1 MEKNEVLNVMTTKDS
16 QHVQNSSMS
25 EKHSQNSNIAHDYT
39 GTLIGKLCSKSSK
52 NFLLILTIIIILSI
66 YYFYV
71 QWNLVIILSKTHS
84 GLDYKFWK
92 HENLQD
98 KQFLRGFIYF
108 TTFHIFF
115 FLFLFCL
122 YKTITTSPGQLSEEY
137 LNVFSLKNKLQGN
150 IDNSWMTIEDA
161 SILQNNFTDEEI
173 LEMFKNTD
181 IEGITILN

>member
-16 QHVQNSSMS
+16 QHVQNSSNS
-25 EKHSQNSNIAHDYT
+25 EKLSQNSNIAHDYT

-52 NFLLILTIIIILSI
+52 NFLLVLTILIIISL

-71 QWNLVIILSKTHS
+71 QWNLVIILSKTNS

-92 HENLQD
+92 HENLGD
-98 KQFLRGFIYF
+98 KHFLRGFIYF
-108 TTFHIFF
+108 TVFHIFF
-115 FLFLFCL
+115 FLFSICF

-150 IDNSWMTIEDA
+150 IDNSWMTIEDV
-161 SILQNNFTDEEI
+161 SFLQNNFTDEEI
-173 LEMFKNTD
+173 REMFHKTD
-181 IEGITILN
+181 LDGITILN